1 MSDFTIPILTVLPS
15 LILANILHML
25 VVKWNIFPFLN
36 QAISSHLFGANK
48 TWRGFILVP
57 VFNVVFLLLFNS
69 ILNLKLTNAIPLGFF
84 LGLAYVAFELPN
96 SFIKRKWNIKA
107 GETYANKNY
116 FFMLIDK
123 MDSAFG
129 VTLVYYLLSSITITE
144 ALVLMLISSLTHIV
158 MSLILVFTKIKASF

>member
-1 MSDFTIPILTVLPS
+1 MLDFTSHILTVLPS

-25 VVKWNIFPFLN
+25 VVKWNILPFLN
-36 QAISSHLFGANK
+36 KPISSSLFGPNK

-57 VFNVVFLLLFNS
+57 VFNILFLLLINS
-69 ILNLKLTNAIPLGFF
+69 LLNLNLSNVIPLGFF

-96 SFIKRKWNIKA
+96 SFIKRKSNIKA
-107 GETYANKNY
+107 GETSANKNY

-129 VTLVYYLLSSITITE
+129 VALIYYLLSSITITE
-144 ALVLMLISSLTHIV
+144 AVVLMFVCSLTHIV

>member
-1 MSDFTIPILTVLPS
+1 MLDFIRHILTVLPS

-25 VVKWNIFPFLN
+25 VVKWNILTILN
-36 QAISSHLFGANK
+36 KAISNNLFGPNK

-57 VFNVVFLLLFNS
+57 VFNILFLLLFNFVF
-69 ILNLKLTNAIPLGFF
+69 NLKLNNAIPLGFF
-84 LGLAYVAFELPN
+84 LGLAYVALELPN
-96 SFIKRKWNIKA
+96 SFIKRKLNIKA
-107 GETYANKNY
+107 GETSANKNY

-129 VTLVYYLLSSITITE
+129 VTLIYYLLSSITITE
-144 ALVLMLISSLTHIV
+144 AFALMFVCSLTHIV

>member
-1 MSDFTIPILTVLPS
+1 MPEFTRHLLTILPS

-25 VVKWNIFPFLN
+25 VVKRNIFPILN
-36 QAISSHLFGANK
+36 KAISSCLFGANK

-57 VFNVVFLLLFNS
+57 VFNVIFLLLFNS
-69 ILNLKLTNAIPLGFF
+69 ILNLNLSHPIYLGFL
-84 LGLAYVAFELPN
+84 LGLAYVIFELPN

-107 GETYANKNY
+107 GETSAKKNY

-129 VTLVYYLLSSITITE
+129 VALVYYLLSTISITE
-144 ALVLMLISSLTHIV
+144 ALLLMLISSLTHIV